1 MRVTQPAAMSAAP
14 LLFRPLIMTRT
25 DSNKPILQAI
35 ILIAVAALV
44 FMLYSLHQLILWR
57 KSQA

>member
-1 MRVTQPAAMSAAP
+1 
-14 LLFRPLIMTRT
+14 MTRT

-44 FMLYSLHQLILWR
+44 FMLYSLQRLILWR
-57 KSQA
+57 KPLL

>member
-1 MRVTQPAAMSAAP
+1 M
-14 LLFRPLIMTRT
+14 MTRT

>member
-1 MRVTQPAAMSAAP
+1 
-14 LLFRPLIMTRT
+14 MTRT

-44 FMLYSLHQLILWR
+44 FMLYSLHQLILWL

>member
-1 MRVTQPAAMSAAP
+1 
-14 LLFRPLIMTRT
+14 MTRT

-35 ILIAVAALV
+35 IVIAVAALV
-44 FMLYSLHQLILWR
+44 FMLYSLQQLILWR